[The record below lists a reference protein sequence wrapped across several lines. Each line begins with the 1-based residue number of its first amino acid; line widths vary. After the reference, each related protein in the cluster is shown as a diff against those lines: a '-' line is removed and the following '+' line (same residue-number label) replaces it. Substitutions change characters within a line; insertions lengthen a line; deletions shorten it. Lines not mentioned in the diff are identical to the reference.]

1 MLRTFQTL
9 RQTARPGALIAADD
23 ERAVLLGGGNG
34 YVRPWHWHDC
44 LMLLLPTAGALDIR
58 YEDRPQAAW
67 ISDDR
72 FAVVPANRVH
82 ETTAVRDNHAHIAMY
97 VTTDALLRIEAD
109 LGSLSRVRARAGT
122 SSIFAATPE
131 IRALQKLCRDGD
143 SRDIATPA
151 VHRHLAAALLIRCL
165 AQIEQTDAM
174 PQGSLQTHGA
184 MLVSEVSAFIEAHV
198 AHDVSLD
205 QLADRFGVSRRHIT
219 RLFRD
224 HTGRSIGEFQ
234 QVARLTAAQRLLT
247 ETDLPIG
254 EIAFRV
260 GFESGAALAR
270 AMRRFAGLAPSAIRA
285 AVVRPLKARS
295 VKS

>member
-1 MLRTFQTL
+1 MLRALQTL

-23 ERAVLLGGGNG
+23 ERAVFKGGGDG
-34 YVRPWHWHDC
+34 YIRPWHWHDC
-44 LMLLLPTAGALDIR
+44 LMVLLPTTGAVDIR
-58 YEDRPQAAW
+58 YEDRPEAAW
-67 ISDDR
+67 ITEDR

-82 ETTAVRDNHAHIAMY
+82 ETTAVRENHSHIAMY
-97 VTTDALLRIEAD
+97 VTDSALQRIEAD
-109 LGSLSRVRARAGT
+109 LGSLSRFRARART

-131 IRALQKLCRDGD
+131 IRMLQKLCRDGD
-143 SRDIATPA
+143 SQEFATPA

-165 AQIEQTDAM
+165 AQIETSETVPSA
-174 PQGSLQTHGA
+174 SLQAHGA
-184 MLVSEVSAFIEAHV
+184 ALVSEVGAFIVAHV
-198 AHDVSLD
+198 ADDVPLD
-205 QLADRFGVSRRHIT
+205 RLADRFGVSRRHIT

-234 QVARLTAAQRLLT
+234 QSERLVAARRLLT
-247 ETDLPIG
+247 DTDLPIG

-270 AMRRFAGLAPSAIRA
+270 AMRRGEGLSPSAIRA
-285 AVVRPLKARS
+285 TMARP